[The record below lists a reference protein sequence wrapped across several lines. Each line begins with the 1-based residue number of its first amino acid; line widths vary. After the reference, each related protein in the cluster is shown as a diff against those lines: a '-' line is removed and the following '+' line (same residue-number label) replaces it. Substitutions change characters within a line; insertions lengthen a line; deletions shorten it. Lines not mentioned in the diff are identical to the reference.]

1 MNKMTDSDD
10 GMLSMDEDIPESDDD
25 DDAGVD
31 DIDEDYI
38 ISMEQEM
45 EAIKPKGAESDH
57 LYEVLTGDE
66 VVELMQAII
75 REVNTI
81 VQVMQVDTV
90 DITDPKHT
98 VVLTAFDFIVICC
111 LQCINAVGSVTGRA
125 YSL

>member
-1 MNKMTDSDD
+1 MTDSDD
-10 GMLSMDEDIPESDDD
+10 GMLSMDDDCAESDD

-45 EAIKPKGAESDH
+45 QDIKPKGAENEPD

-81 VQVMQVDTV
+81 VQV
-90 DITDPKHT
+90 
-98 VVLTAFDFIVICC
+98 
-111 LQCINAVGSVTGRA
+111 R
-125 YSL
+125 